1 MKSALFANAYSYFY
15 FYFFCKDKKV
25 KAIDAAKSAIR

>member
-1 MKSALFANAYSYFY
+1 MRNVFFAFAYYYFY
-15 FYFFCKDKKV
+15 FTEKKV

>member
-1 MKSALFANAYSYFY
+1 MKNGLFAYSYNYFY
-15 FYFFCKDKKV
+15 FYFFCKEV